1 MMDQKHHEVME
12 LKLDD
17 LISFQLQPTRTYQGE
32 RLKQFARAI
41 EREGLL
47 DSIIVRPTNGGKY
60 EIICGHNRV
69 AAMKKLGRDVIRA
82 EVWEG
87 LSDDEA
93 IELFYDS
100 NLNQQSFSDWS
111 YSQKI
116 KAIQYIDTLIKENS
130 QQGKRYD
137 LAKQDAVTENGTS
150 VHSRHKSDK
159 SSRRSTTRDRM
170 SRRLGIA
177 TATLSK
183 YRKIIQLPDDLLE
196 VMARM
201 LDEKKISL
209 EAAYRMTG
217 LSHNEIE
224 WLLEYVD
231 ESPDKKIDMARL
243 KELAT
248 RGKAKD
254 TENQEGQEGTNGSEQ
269 SKDTEAIKES
279 LKAILVPRE
288 PC

>member
-1 MMDQKHHEVME
+1 MDQKHHEATE

-47 DSIIVRPTNGGKY
+47 DSIIVRPINDGKY

-69 AAMKKLGRDVIRA
+69 AAMRMLGRDVIRA

-87 LSDDEA
+87 LSNEEA
-93 IELFYDS
+93 IALFYDS

-130 QQGKRYD
+130 QQGKRND
-137 LAKQDAVTENGTS
+137 LTENDAATEDGTS
-150 VHSRHKSDK
+150 VHSRHKLDK
-159 SSRRSTTRDRM
+159 GSRRSTTRDRM

-183 YRKIIQLPDDLLE
+183 YRKIITLPDNLVDTI
-196 VMARM
+196 ARM
-201 LDEKKISL
+201 LDEKKINL
-209 EAAYRMTG
+209 EAACTMTG
-217 LSHNEIE
+217 LSNNEIE
-224 WLLEYVD
+224 WLLEYAN
-231 ESPDKKIDMARL
+231 ESPDKKIDMDRL
-243 KELAT
+243 KKLAN
-248 RGKAKD
+248 RGKEPGKYPV
-254 TENQEGQEGTNGSEQ
+254 QSE
-269 SKDTEAIKES
+269 DLIKS
-279 LKAILVPRE
+279 ILVPKDSR
-288 PC
+288 

>member
-1 MMDQKHHEVME
+1 MMNEENNEIKY
-12 LKLDD
+12 LNLDD
-17 LISFQLQPTRTYQGE
+17 LIPFQLQPTQTYQGD
-32 RLKQFARAI
+32 RLDQFARAI

-47 DSIIVRPTNGGKY
+47 NSIIVRPTNDGKY

-69 AAMKKLGRDVIRA
+69 AAMRKLGRDTIRA

-116 KAIQYIDTLIKENS
+116 KAIQYIETLIKENS
-130 QQGKRYD
+130 HQGKRSD
-137 LAKQDAVTENGTS
+137 LVKQDTATEEGTS
-150 VHSRHKSDK
+150 VQSRHKLDGG
-159 SSRRSTTRDRM
+159 SRRTTTRDRM

-183 YRKIIQLPDDLLE
+183 YRKIIKLPEDLLE
-196 VMARM
+196 PTARM

-217 LSHNEIE
+217 LSHIEIG

-231 ESPDKKIDMARL
+231 ASPDKKIDLARL
-243 KELAT
+243 KELTAM
-248 RGKAKD
+248 GKDPGKFRP
-254 TENQEGQEGTNGSEQ
+254 Q
-269 SKDTEAIKES
+269 SRDLIKS
-279 LKAILVPRE
+279 ILVPKE
-288 PC
+288 PHRDTRQ

>member
-1 MMDQKHHEVME
+1 MMNEKQHKIKEDMI
-12 LKLDD
+12 KLDD

-32 RLKQFARAI
+32 RLEQFARAI
-41 EREGLL
+41 ESEGLL
-47 DSIIVRPTNGGKY
+47 HSIIVRPTNNGKY

-69 AAMKKLGRDVIRA
+69 AAMKKLGRDVIPA
-82 EVWEG
+82 KVWEG

-100 NLNQQSFSDWS
+100 NLNQQSFSDWK

-116 KAIQYIDTLIKENS
+116 KAIQYIETLIKETS
-130 QQGKRYD
+130 QQGRRSD
-137 LAKQDAVTENGTS
+137 LVDRQDAVTEDGTS

-159 SSRRSTTRDRM
+159 KSRRGTTRDRM

-183 YRKIIQLPDDLLE
+183 YRSIIKLPEDILE
-196 VMARM
+196 DMARM

-217 LSHNEIE
+217 LSHQETR
-224 WLLEYVD
+224 WLLGYV
-231 ESPDKKIDMARL
+231 EKSPDKKIDLAKL
-243 KELAT
+243 KELAA
-248 RGKAKD
+248 RGKEPGKIPPLSRD
-254 TENQEGQEGTNGSEQ
+254 LVKS
-269 SKDTEAIKES
+269 
-279 LKAILVPRE
+279 ILVSKNPN
-288 PC
+288 